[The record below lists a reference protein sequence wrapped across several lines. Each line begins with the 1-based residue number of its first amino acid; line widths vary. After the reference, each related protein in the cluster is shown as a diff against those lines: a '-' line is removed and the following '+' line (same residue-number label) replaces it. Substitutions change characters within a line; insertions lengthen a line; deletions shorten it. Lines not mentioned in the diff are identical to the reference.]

1 MYVSLE
7 KFKGVYF
14 LVFASFCFFFSPFL
28 DQLILY
34 FGGLIHFRMGAASVM
49 MGDGCYKFGQSRS
62 ERNDLMLMAM
72 EEKAKEEKAKS
83 ASRQIYLTF
92 PADITFKDED
102 VSNYFR

>member
-1 MYVSLE
+1 MIVIDVCFSRKIQRRLL
-7 KFKGVYF
+7 F
-14 LVFASFCFFFSPFL
+14 SFCFILLFFSPFL

-72 EEKAKEEKAKS
+72 EEKAKS